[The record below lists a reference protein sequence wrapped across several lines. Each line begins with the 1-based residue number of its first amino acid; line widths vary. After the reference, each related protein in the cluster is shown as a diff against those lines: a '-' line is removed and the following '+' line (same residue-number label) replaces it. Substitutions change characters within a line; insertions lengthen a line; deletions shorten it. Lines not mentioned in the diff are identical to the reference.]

1 MMCHKDSYVS
11 GLERAKQVEIQ
22 KKKTEEKLT
31 NLTQT

>member
-22 KKKTEEKLT
+22 KKTEEKLT